1 LRFAGVAALALA
13 GPCIGSASAAMAT
26 DSHAAPPPAIA
37 DMTGLHGFM
46 RSVTGED
53 GYLGAVTLIARDGR
67 IVDWQAYG
75 HRDLARREPMRRDAI
90 FRLYSMTKTIT
101 SAALMLLV
109 EQGRIGLDDPVSAY
123 LPELARPQVVVGGH
137 IDAPRLRDAA
147 SEISIRQ
154 LLTHTAGFPAGLEG
168 DELATAIL
176 RRRDPHAA
184 ADLQGFVERLSRAA
198 LAADPGT
205 RFGYDGTALEVL
217 ARVIE
222 VVAEQPF
229 DAFLHDRIFV
239 PLDMRDSGFE
249 VSPSQ
254 RERVVDITRMDD
266 DGRLRIADG
275 PSAREPGARLNAYP
289 SGAGGLYS
297 TARDYAR
304 FAQMLLDGGL
314 IAAPSDAPPA
324 ADAPAT
330 FASRHAGP
338 SGPAASSPG
347 PSTRPRPRL
356 LRADTVAAML
366 RNQLG
371 MLDPPVN
378 QYSAGEGFGFGGYVV
393 IDPAKRD
400 RPGSRGQFGW
410 SGAASTTYAIDPR
423 QRLIAIALL
432 QHLPHGEA
440 RRDLP
445 RIGSDFYRQVYRAL
459 DIPATAE
466 AETTK

>member
-1 LRFAGVAALALA
+1 VALA
-13 GPCIGSASAAMAT
+13 GACIGSATAA
-26 DSHAAPPPAIA
+26 DGHAAPSPPSA
-37 DMTGLHGFM
+37 DVSELHGFM

-75 HRDLARREPMRRDAI
+75 YRDLARRAPMRRDAI

-123 LPELARPQVVVGGH
+123 LPELAQPQVVVGGSV
-137 IDAPRLRDAA
+137 DAPRLRDAA
-147 SEISIRQ
+147 GEINIRE
-154 LLTHTAGFPAGLEG
+154 LLTHTAGFPAGFDG
-168 DELATAIL
+168 DQLATAIA
-176 RRRDPHAA
+176 RRHDPHAA
-184 ADLQGFVERLSRAA
+184 ADLQGFVERLSRAP

-205 RFGYDGTALEVL
+205 RFGYDGAALEVL

-229 DAFLHDRIFV
+229 DAFLHERIFV

-254 RERVVDITRMDD
+254 RERVVELTRMGD

-275 PSAREPGARLNAYP
+275 PSAREPGVRLNAYP

-297 TARDYAR
+297 TAHDYAR
-304 FAQMLLDGGL
+304 FAQMLLDGGS
-314 IAAPSDAPPA
+314 IAAPSAALPDAA
-324 ADAPAT
+324 ADALVVS
-330 FASRHAGP
+330 ASRDADPPGL
-338 SGPAASSPG
+338 AASSPG
-347 PSTRPRPRL
+347 PNARPRPRL

-378 QYSAGEGFGFGGYVV
+378 QYSAGEGFGFGGYVA
-393 IDPAKRD
+393 IDPAKRE
-400 RPGSRGQFGW
+400 RPGARGQFGW
-410 SGAASTTYAIDPR
+410 SGAASTTYAIDPQ

-459 DIPATAE
+459 QIPARAE
-466 AETTK
+466 SETTE